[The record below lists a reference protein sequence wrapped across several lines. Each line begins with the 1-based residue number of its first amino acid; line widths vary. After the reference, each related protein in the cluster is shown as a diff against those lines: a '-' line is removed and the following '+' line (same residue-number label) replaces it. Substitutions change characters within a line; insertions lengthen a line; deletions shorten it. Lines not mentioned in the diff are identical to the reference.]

1 VKFSRTPDC
10 DSVVAR
16 GAPMALRHFIKP
28 RLQDWMMGFM
38 DEMRP
43 ETVARAEGEVL
54 EVGFGTGRNLP
65 LYPAAVKS
73 VTGLDPLVTEGVA
86 AVDARVAAARFPVIR
101 TALPADG
108 VLPFDAGRFDCVVTT
123 WTLCSIPDAAAAL
136 REMRRVLKP
145 GGRYVFIE
153 HGKSESPDTARW
165 QDRLNPLWSRLT
177 DGCNINRPID
187 RIVADAGF
195 ALTSLDRFRGKGPG
209 VLAAMYR
216 GVAERS

>member
-1 VKFSRTPDC
+1 
-10 DSVVAR
+10 
-16 GAPMALRHFIKP
+16 MALRHFIKP

-65 LYPAAVKS
+65 LYPTAVKS

-153 HGKSESPDTARW
+153 HGKSESADTARW

>member
-1 VKFSRTPDC
+1 
-10 DSVVAR
+10 
-16 GAPMALRHFIKP
+16 MAFRDFIKP

-43 ETVARAEGEVL
+43 ETVGRAEGEVL
-54 EVGFGTGRNLP
+54 EVGFGTGRNLA

-86 AVDARVAAARFPVIR
+86 AVDARVAAARFPVTR

-123 WTLCSIPDAAAAL
+123 WTLCSIPDPAAAL

-153 HGKSESPDTARW
+153 HGKAERASTARW
-165 QDRLNPLWSRLT
+165 QDRINPIWNRIS

-187 RIVADAGF
+187 RIVANAGF
-195 ALTSLDRFRGKGPG
+195 ALTSIERFRAKGPG
-209 VLAAMYR
+209 LFAQMYR